1 MARRELRLSTGDG
14 METEGARRPLVLSQ
28 YDLVHFVSPLY
39 RVRGVDDV
47 GGSRGNERGIKGG
60 VGLGRRLR
68 APRFHGF
75 LLAPA
80 PPPRIAGIRRGGPG
94 EAGRARCGQP
104 QTGVHVRVPERP
116 GRRRLARG
124 GPGGRELEDDPGDF
138 ERLFDLLNVEAN
150 FDPKF
155 DIPYLLGGLVLG
167 ESPDHAK
174 KALEVFER
182 GKREYP
188 ADWRFPFYIGYT
200 NYFSLGETEAAGKAM
215 AEAARLPGSPAYLPG
230 LASRMLSEAR
240 EPGVALAMLETIV
253 RQESD
258 PSRRAVL
265 ERRIREVTVERDL
278 LALERA
284 VESYREKMGAVPRAL
299 SDLVRA
305 GILTGIPEEPNGGR
319 YLMEPGGK
327 VRSDRVSQRLR
338 VFQSR

>member
-1 MARRELRLSTGDG
+1 MAGNLRMT
-14 METEGARRPLVLSQ
+14 
-28 YDLVHFVSPLY
+28 
-39 RVRGVDDV
+39 
-47 GGSRGNERGIKGG
+47 
-60 VGLGRRLR
+60 
-68 APRFHGF
+68 
-75 LLAPA
+75 
-80 PPPRIAGIRRGGPG
+80 
-94 EAGRARCGQP
+94 
-104 QTGVHVRVPERP
+104 
-116 GRRRLARG
+116 
-124 GPGGRELEDDPGDF
+124 PGDYD
-138 ERLFDLLNVEAN
+138 RLFELLNVEAN

-167 ESPDHAK
+167 ESQDHAK

-240 EPGVALAMLETIV
+240 EPGAALAMLETIV

-258 PSRRAVL
+258 TMRRAVL

-284 VESYREKMGAVPRAL
+284 VESYREKTGAVPRAL

-305 GILTGIPEEPNGGR
+305 GILSAIPVEPNGGR

-327 VRSDRVSQRLR
+327 VRSDKVSRRLR
-338 VFQSR
+338 VFQNK

>member
-1 MARRELRLSTGDG
+1 MNEASRRGWGWAAAFALLVSMGFSWRLL
-14 METEGARRPLVLSQ
+14 P
-28 YDLVHFVSPLY
+28 SPAFP
-39 RVRGVDDV
+39 
-47 GGSRGNERGIKGG
+47 EI
-60 VGLGRRLR
+60 
-68 APRFHGF
+68 
-75 LLAPA
+75 
-80 PPPRIAGIRRGGPG
+80 GGPG
-94 EAGRARCGQP
+94 R
-104 QTGVHVRVPERP
+104 
-116 GRRRLARG
+116 
-124 GPGGRELEDDPGDF
+124 
-138 ERLFDLLNVEAN
+138 ERLGLLAAVSRKPEFALGFRNVLADVAWLEAIQVAGNLKMAPADYDRLYELLNVEAN

-167 ESPDHAK
+167 ESPEHAQ

-182 GKREYP
+182 GRGEYP

-240 EPGVALAMLETIV
+240 EPGAALAMLETIV
-253 RQESD
+253 RQEGD

-284 VESYREKMGAVPRAL
+284 VESYRGKMGAAPRAL

-305 GILTGIPEEPNGGR
+305 GILSGIPEEPNGGR

-338 VFQSR
+338 VFQSK